1 MARDYLLIRLDDRL
15 LGLPLAEV
23 SEVLRAVHVTPI
35 PEAPDTVLG
44 AINVRGEWRVVLNL
58 RKRFGL
64 PDTPISPR
72 ERLILVDGEPF
83 CFPADSVDG
92 LVEVT
97 ERALEAANDLGAGI
111 ERYCKGMAEHQG
123 ETALLFDHASLFGEA
138 SWREG
143 VRQALHAIAQN

>member
-64 PDTPISPR
+64 PDSPLSPR
-72 ERLILVDGEPF
+72 ERLVLIDGEPF

-97 ERALEAANDLGAGI
+97 EKALAATHELDSGI

-143 VRQALHAIAQN
+143 VRLALQSLEPN

>member
-23 SEVLRAVHVTPI
+23 SEVLRAVDVTPI
-35 PEAPDTVLG
+35 PEAPETVLG
-44 AINVRGEWRVVLNL
+44 AINVRGEWRIVLNL

-64 PDTPISPR
+64 PYSPISPR
-72 ERLILVDGEPF
+72 ERLVLVDGEPF

-92 LVEVT
+92 LVEVAET
-97 ERALEAANDLGAGI
+97 ALDAANAIDSGI

-123 ETALLFDHASLFGEA
+123 EVVLLFDHVSLFGEA
-138 SWREG
+138 SWRDG
-143 VRQALHAIAQN
+143 VRLALESIAQN